1 MITKRLFEL
10 QDLNYKEFH
19 SKLMPTIEKER
30 IIGIRIP
37 VLRSFAKEISKTKEA
52 DEFINSLPHYY
63 YEENNLH
70 AFLTEQIK
78 DYDSCIECVNRFLPF
93 VDNWATCDS
102 LRPKCF
108 KSNKAK
114 LEKQIDEWLKS
125 EHIYTVRFGIEML
138 MVHFLDA
145 DFKPEHLKKVAEINT
160 NEYYLEMM
168 IAWYF
173 ATALAKQYE
182 AAVPFLEERR
192 LSPSIHAKTIQKAAE
207 SYRITDDKKRYLKS
221 IK

>member
-37 VLRSFAKEISKTKEA
+37 VLRSLAKEISKTKEA

-138 MVHFLDA
+138 MVHFLGA
-145 DFKPEHLKKVAEINT
+145 DFKPEHLEKVAEINT

>member
-1 MITKRLFEL
+1 MIIKKLFDL

-19 SKLMPTIEKER
+19 SKLMPTVSKER

-37 VLRSFAKEISKTKEA
+37 DLRSLAKEIYGTKEA
-52 DEFINSLPHYY
+52 EEFICNLPHRY

-70 AFLTEQIK
+70 AFIIEKINE
-78 DYDSCIECVNRFLPF
+78 YDTCIEEINRFLPYI
-93 VDNWATCDS
+93 DNWATCDS

-108 KSNKAK
+108 KKNKTK
-114 LEKQIDEWLKS
+114 LESQIDEWLKS

-138 MVHFLDA
+138 MVHFLDE
-145 DFKPEHLKKVAEINT
+145 DFKPEQLEKVANIT
-160 NEYYLEMM
+160 SNEYYLEMM
-168 IAWYF
+168 AAWYF

-182 AAVPFLEERR
+182 AAVHYIENRR
-192 LSPSIHAKTIQKAAE
+192 LTPSIHAKTIQKAVE
-207 SYRITDDKKRYLKS
+207 SYRISDEQKSYLKS